1 MSFPERVGHSSVG
14 TCCARPFCSKL
25 NGFVFRQKDVR
36 STSLR
41 SSAFSVTM
49 QKLTYEEIQKNRLTE
64 EVAAASIHR
73 LPVIG
78 ILEDIRSLYNVGSI
92 FRTADG
98 AHLEAIYTVGYTP
111 HPPRKEIDKTALGAT
126 RTVPHKHFETIE
138 EAILAARSPNH
149 PPAPAL
155 ERRGSFK
162 VAALEITSNS
172 RSVFELKEEDFPLAI
187 IIGNEITGVSDAAI
201 ALSDFTIEI
210 PMLGAKHS
218 LNVAVA
224 FGVAAFECV
233 RVRGMG

>member
-1 MSFPERVGHSSVG
+1 M
-14 TCCARPFCSKL
+14 
-25 NGFVFRQKDVR
+25 
-36 STSLR
+36 
-41 SSAFSVTM
+41 
-49 QKLTYEEIQKNRLTE
+49 KLTYAEIQQQRLTE
-64 EVAAASIHR
+64 EAAAASANR
-73 LPVIG
+73 LPVIA

-138 EAILAARSPNH
+138 EAIVAARATNH

-162 VAALEITSNS
+162 VASLEITSNS
-172 RSVFELKEEDFPLAI
+172 RSVFELTNEDFPLAV

-201 ALSDFTIEI
+201 GLSDFTIEI

-233 RVRGMG
+233 RANPKIS

>member
-1 MSFPERVGHSSVG
+1 M
-14 TCCARPFCSKL
+14 
-25 NGFVFRQKDVR
+25 
-36 STSLR
+36 
-41 SSAFSVTM
+41 
-49 QKLTYEEIQKNRLTE
+49 KLTYAEIQHQRLTE
-64 EVAAASIHR
+64 EAAAASTNR
-73 LPVIG
+73 LPVIA

-138 EAILAARSPNH
+138 EAVAAVRSGNH
-149 PPAPAL
+149 PRASSTMLAPSYSASL
-155 ERRGSFK
+155 HRRGSFK
-162 VAALEITSNS
+162 VASLEITSNS
-172 RSVFELKEEDFPLAI
+172 RSIFELKKEDFPLAL

-201 ALSDFTIEI
+201 GLSDFTLEI

-233 RVRGMG
+233 RVY

>member
-1 MSFPERVGHSSVG
+1 M
-14 TCCARPFCSKL
+14 
-25 NGFVFRQKDVR
+25 
-36 STSLR
+36 
-41 SSAFSVTM
+41 
-49 QKLTYEEIQKNRLTE
+49 KLTYAEIQQQRLTE
-64 EVAAASIHR
+64 EAAAASTNR
-73 LPVIG
+73 LPVIA

-126 RTVPHKHFETIE
+126 RTVPHRYFETIE
-138 EAILAARSPNH
+138 EAVSSIRNV
-149 PPAPAL
+149 APASSPVPN
-155 ERRGSFK
+155 RGTGGTPALQDYFK

-172 RSVFELKEEDFPLAI
+172 RSIFELSKEDFPLAI
-187 IIGNEITGVSDAAI
+187 IIGNEITGVSDATI
-201 ALSDFTIEI
+201 ALSDFTLEI

-233 RVRGMG
+233 RVVG